1 MYKKNPVRTNSDCR
15 NVAGRIQGQYTKK
28 TVNILYIS
36 KEQFKFLFLKI
47 ATYKTIK

>member
-28 TVNILYIS
+28 KLIFYILAKNNLNFY
-36 KEQFKFLFLKI
+36 F
-47 ATYKTIK
+47 